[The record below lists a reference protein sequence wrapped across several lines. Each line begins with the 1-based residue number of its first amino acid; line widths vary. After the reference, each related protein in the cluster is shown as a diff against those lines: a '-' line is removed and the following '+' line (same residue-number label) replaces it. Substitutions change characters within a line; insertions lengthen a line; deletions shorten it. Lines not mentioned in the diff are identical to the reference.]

1 MQHHSGLGDIMESGF
16 QREVLERLTKIE
28 TKLDD
33 YKEIKEKNEIA
44 YTKSMNNEKDII
56 DIQDKLKWIS
66 RAIVGA
72 VIVAI
77 IGIVFSF
84 LKIGIGLGG

>member
-1 MQHHSGLGDIMESGF
+1 MESGF

-44 YTKSMNNEKDII
+44 YTKAMSNEKDII